1 MYDISVIIP
10 TYNRANMV
18 CDCVDSVLAQKG
30 VAFDVVIISKSLF
43 AWLYDTSG
51 IETMKIMC
59 YNAMK

>member
-1 MYDISVIIP
+1 MPGRSYNVGS
-10 TYNRANMV
+10 NRAV
-18 CDCVDSVLAQKG
+18 SILELAQKG
-30 VAFDVVIISKSLF
+30 VALDVVIISKSLF

>member
-1 MYDISVIIP
+1 
-10 TYNRANMV
+10 MV

-30 VAFDVVIISKSLF
+30 VALDVVIISKSLF
-43 AWLYDTSG
+43 ARLYDTSG